1 MNSYGKCQLTKDLG
15 GETELNDEKTRLGW
29 WKKQMGPLAGFLSGT
44 LLTAPGIFPVL
55 APVQVLAFV
64 PLLVA
69 LRRMRRW
76 RECFHTGF
84 LMGLGFV
91 APQILWL
98 QLPPEIS
105 LILVAYFVVLLMVLV
120 AVSWSLV
127 RPTGVMGCFAF
138 GAFLAVIDW
147 VVMTAMPMWGTA
159 QSLARCWSWYP
170 CVIAFTCTTGMPGL
184 MFVLGVIQ
192 ALAVNAFLSRG
203 RRLVTIS
210 ALAGVLGIVAVVDAT
225 ALSYKPVGHLKV
237 ATIGWAL
244 SQEEG
249 GLGTSGG
256 FDRFYAKPVAAA
268 ARQGARLIVSPETAF
283 AEYDDPSRAPFSKFV
298 ELSRRHRVYLAV
310 GYLDTKSQ
318 ENRVVFIGPSG
329 DILGRYTK
337 THLTPFENNPT
348 GIGMPIFITIDGI
361 SVGAMICHDDNYTDI
376 SRRYGAKSTGIVAVP
391 TNDWIYVRRAHFQNS
406 IHRAIESRFAIVRAA
421 SNGISAIISPTG
433 KRLAVSDHFKESPT
447 LLVADVPVYNVR
459 TIFSLFG
466 YWFVVA
472 SGLLVVV
479 YVTSYR
485 AYNPAKID

>member
-1 MNSYGKCQLTKDLG
+1 MNDK
-15 GETELNDEKTRLGW
+15 KTRLVW

-44 LLTAPGIFPVL
+44 LLMVPGIFPVL
-55 APVQVLAFV
+55 APIQVLAFV

-76 RECFHTGF
+76 RECFHAGF

-98 QLPPEIS
+98 QLPSEIS
-105 LILVAYFVVLLMVLV
+105 LILVTYFIVSLIILV
-120 AVSWSLV
+120 AVSWALV
-127 RPTGVMGCFAF
+127 RPTGIMGCFAF
-138 GAFLAVIDW
+138 GAFMAIFDWIVI
-147 VVMTAMPMWGTA
+147 TAMPMWGTA
-159 QSLARCWSWYP
+159 QSFARCWSWYP
-170 CVIAFTCTTGMPGL
+170 SVIAFTCATGTPGL
-184 MFVLGVIQ
+184 MFVLGATQ

-203 RRLVTIS
+203 RRLVSIL
-210 ALAGVLGIVAVVDAT
+210 ALAIVLGIVAVVDVT

-249 GLGTSGG
+249 GIGTSGG
-256 FDRFYAKPVAAA
+256 FDRLYAEPVAAA
-268 ARQGARLIVSPETAF
+268 VRQGARLIVSPETAF
-283 AEYDDPSRAPFSKFV
+283 AEYDDPSRAPFSEFV

-348 GIGMPIFITIDGI
+348 GIGRPIFITIDGI

-376 SRRYGAKSTGIVAVP
+376 SRRYGAKSTGIVVVP
-391 TNDWIYVRRAHFQNS
+391 TNDWAPVRRAHFQNS
-406 IHRAIESRFAIVRAA
+406 IHRAIESRFAVVRAA

-433 KRLAVSDHFKESPT
+433 KRLVVSDHFKEGPA
-447 LLVADVPVYNVR
+447 LLVTDVPVYDVR
-459 TIFSLFG
+459 TIFSRFG

-472 SGLLVVV
+472 SGFLVVV

-485 AYNPAKID
+485 AYNPAKIYWRMTHEKKMRMARR

>member
-1 MNSYGKCQLTKDLG
+1 LVIVYLLKRQVN
-15 GETELNDEKTRLGW
+15 NEKTRLVW

-44 LLTAPGIFPVL
+44 LLTIPGIFPVL
-55 APVQVLAFV
+55 APVQLLALV
-64 PLLVA
+64 PMLAV
-69 LRRMRRW
+69 LRRMRQW

-105 LILVAYFVVLLMVLV
+105 LILVAYFIVTLMAL
-120 AVSWSLV
+120 ATVSWLLV
-127 RPTGVMGCFAF
+127 RPTGIMICFAF
-138 GAFLAVIDW
+138 GSLLAIFDL
-147 VVMTAMPMWGTA
+147 VVMTALPMWGTA
-159 QSLARCWSWYP
+159 QSFARCWSWYP
-170 CVIAFTCTTGMPGL
+170 SVIAFTCITGMPGL

-203 RRLVTIS
+203 RRLVSILT
-210 ALAGVLGIVAVVDAT
+210 LAIVLGIVTVVDVT

-244 SQEEG
+244 SEEEG
-249 GLGTSGG
+249 SIGTSGS
-256 FDRFYAKPVAAA
+256 FDRLYAEHVAVA

-283 AEYDDPSRAPFSKFV
+283 AEYDDPNRAPFSEFV
-298 ELSRRHRVYLAV
+298 ELSRLHSVYLAV
-310 GYLDTKSQ
+310 GYFDAKSQ
-318 ENRVVFIGPSG
+318 ENRMVFIGPSG

-348 GIGMPIFITIDGI
+348 GIGKPTIITIEGI

-376 SRRYGAKSTGIVAVP
+376 SRRYGAKSTGIVVVP

-433 KRLAVSDHFKESPT
+433 KRLAVSDHFKNGPA
-447 LLVADVPVYNVR
+447 LLVTDVPVYDVR
-459 TIFSLFG
+459 TIFSRFG

-472 SGLLVVV
+472 SGLLVVI
-479 YVTSYR
+479 YLIFERDDFLRRLRPSLMNT
-485 AYNPAKID
+485 

>member
-15 GETELNDEKTRLGW
+15 RETEVNDEKTRLRW
-29 WKKQMGPLAGFLSGT
+29 WNKQMGPLAGFLSGT
-44 LLTAPGIFPVL
+44 LLMVPGIFPIL
-55 APVQVLAFV
+55 APIQLLALV

-76 RECFHTGF
+76 RECFGTGF

-105 LILVAYFVVLLMVLV
+105 LILVAYFVVLLIVLV

-127 RPTGVMGCFAF
+127 RPTGIMGCFAF
-138 GAFLAVIDW
+138 GALLAVIDW
-147 VVMTAMPMWGTA
+147 IIMTAMPMWGTA
-159 QSLARCWSWYP
+159 QSFARCWSWYP
-170 CVIAFTCTTGMPGL
+170 CLVAFTSATGMPGL
-184 MFVLGVIQ
+184 MFVLGVTQ

-203 RRLVTIS
+203 RRLVSIL
-210 ALAGVLGIVAVVDAT
+210 AIAGVLGIVAVIDVT

-256 FDRFYAKPVAAA
+256 FDRLYAEPVAAA
-268 ARQGARLIVSPETAF
+268 ARQGARLVVSPETAF
-283 AEYDDPSRAPFSKFV
+283 AEYDDPSRAPFSEFV

-348 GIGMPIFITIDGI
+348 GTGTPIFITIDGI
-361 SVGAMICHDDNYTDI
+361 SIGAMICHDDNYTDI
-376 SRRYGAKSTGIVAVP
+376 SRRYGAKSAGIVVVP
-391 TNDWIYVRRAHFQNS
+391 TNDWAYVRSAHFQNS
-406 IHRAIESRFAIVRAA
+406 IHRAIESRYAIVRAA

-433 KRLAVSDHFKESPT
+433 KRLAVSDHFKEGQA
-447 LLVADVPVYNVR
+447 LLVTDVPVYDVR
-459 TIFSLFG
+459 TIFSRLG

-472 SGLLVVV
+472 SGLLVVI
-479 YVTSYR
+479 YLILKR
-485 AYNPAKID
+485 GL